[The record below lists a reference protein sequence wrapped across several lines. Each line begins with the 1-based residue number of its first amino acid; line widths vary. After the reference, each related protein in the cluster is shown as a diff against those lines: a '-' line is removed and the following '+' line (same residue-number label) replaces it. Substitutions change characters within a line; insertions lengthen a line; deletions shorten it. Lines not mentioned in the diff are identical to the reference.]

1 MDSFKG
7 CFNLHTCKYI
17 YDELQ
22 SFQHISVTS
31 WKWVEFITQKTR
43 DLEIFVLFETKAAI
57 NAIDC
62 SPKHYISEVCF
73 TIIIAF
79 YFFKAKGIF

>member
-1 MDSFKG
+1 MKEAG
-7 CFNLHTCKYI
+7 TPPMWTHLKAALIYMHANT

-31 WKWVEFITQKTR
+31 WKWVDSSPRKQ
-43 DLEIFVLFETKAAI
+43 EILKFVLFETKAAI

-62 SPKHYISEVCF
+62 SPKHYVSEVCF
-73 TIIIAF
+73 MIIIAF
-79 YFFKAKGIF
+79 YF